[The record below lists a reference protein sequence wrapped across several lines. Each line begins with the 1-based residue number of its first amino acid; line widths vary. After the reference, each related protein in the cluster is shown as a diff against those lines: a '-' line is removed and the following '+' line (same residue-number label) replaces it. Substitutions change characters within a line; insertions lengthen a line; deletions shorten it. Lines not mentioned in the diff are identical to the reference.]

1 MIVGQSLAGAGSA
14 KRGSGRATVLA
25 GAAGLAAAAA
35 LASLMSAVDA
45 GTAVVAL
52 AAIGATLATQVAL
65 SRRPGDVD
73 SEAGSAPM
81 AHVRIEATADCAISD
96 AGDRTPAPAAA
107 PLIAARIEELVPF
120 FALTDAQLRSIV
132 EQTGDA
138 AIGIL
143 EQLRNLDGQIVA
155 MKAKSAASHDRG
167 NRISAEGLSTDHK
180 VVALIRNYMRA
191 RSEEIAAERV
201 HLGRVIEQMNSLKN
215 LTHSLDQIGS
225 ATNILSL
232 NATIEAERAGALG
245 AGFKVVAS
253 EIRALSQKSRAAVQ
267 EANTAIA
274 ATQSVIE
281 STLLGAATDQRRK
294 AEAEQIEQVLSAL
307 DAVSQSYSAIVAEHD
322 TLMAE
327 MDAEHAAIACSVLDT
342 YGRIQFQDV
351 VRQQVEAL
359 IDALTSLRSVLD
371 SFAQSLVGDERV
383 DLTCGQALIERLQ
396 SRYVSNVQRT
406 THAVALGEASRSDDA
421 KAIELF

>member
-1 MIVGQSLAGAGSA
+1 
-14 KRGSGRATVLA
+14 
-25 GAAGLAAAAA
+25 
-35 LASLMSAVDA
+35 MSAVEA
-45 GTAVVAL
+45 RTAVVAL
-52 AAIGATLATQVAL
+52 AAIAATLATQVAL
-65 SRRPGDVD
+65 TRRPDDVD
-73 SEAGSAPM
+73 GEAESAPM
-81 AHVRIEATADCAISD
+81 APVRLEANTDCAISD
-96 AGDRTPAPAAA
+96 AGHQTPAPAAA
-107 PLIAARIEELVPF
+107 PLIAARIEELAPF

-138 AIGIL
+138 ALGIL
-143 EQLRNLDGQIVA
+143 GQLRNLDGQLVA

-180 VVALIRNYMRA
+180 VVELIRSYMRA
-191 RSEEIAAERV
+191 RSEDIAAERV

-253 EIRALSQKSRAAVQ
+253 EIRSLSQKSRAAVQ
-267 EANTAIA
+267 EANAAIA

-281 STLLGAATDQRRK
+281 TTLLGASTDQRRK
-294 AEAEQIEQVLSAL
+294 AEAEKIEQVLSAL
-307 DAVSQSYSAIVAEHD
+307 DAVSNSYSAIVAEHD

-327 MDAEHAAIACSVLDT
+327 MDAEHAVIAHSVMDT
-342 YGRIQFQDV
+342 LGRIQFQDV

-359 IDALTSLRSVLD
+359 IDALTSLQSVLD
-371 SFAQSLVGDERV
+371 RFAQSLVGDERV

-396 SRYVSNVQRT
+396 SRYVSNVQHT
-406 THAVALGEASRSDDA
+406 THAVALGEVSQANNA

>member
-14 KRGSGRATVLA
+14 KRGSRRATVLA

-35 LASLMSAVDA
+35 LASLMSAVEA

-65 SRRPGDVD
+65 SRRAGDMD
-73 SEAGSAPM
+73 GEALPAPT

-107 PLIAARIEELVPF
+107 PLIAARIEELAPF

-138 AIGIL
+138 ALGIL
-143 EQLRNLDGQIVA
+143 AQLRDLDGQIAA
-155 MKAKSAASHDRG
+155 MKSKSEASHARASH
-167 NRISAEGLSTDHK
+167 ISAEGLESDRK
-180 VVALIRNYMRA
+180 VVDLIRSYMRTRA
-191 RSEEIAAERV
+191 EEIAAERV

-253 EIRALSQKSRAAVQ
+253 EIRSLSQKSRAAVQ
-267 EANTAIA
+267 EANAAIA

-281 STLLGAATDQRRK
+281 TTLLGASTDQRRSN
-294 AEAEQIEQVLSAL
+294 EAKQIDLVLSQL
-307 DAVSQSYSAIVAEHD
+307 DAVSDSYNAIVAEHD
-322 TLMAE
+322 GLMAE
-327 MDAEHAAIACSVLDT
+327 MDTQHAAVARSVMDT
-342 YGRIQFQDV
+342 FGRIQFQDV